1 MQAVRAERRRSVDAR
16 WLQHLALLAALCLL
30 FTWVTTAR
38 PQAAA
43 QLAEQIPGRFLAP
56 PGSPAQ
62 EWLPVRV
69 PVRTTITPDPSQTAQ
84 STVEVAGD
92 ALVSAAGSSAL
103 VASAGTG
110 ARPTRGPAISWVQ
123 AHRKTALFSAPDDS
137 APREVEIPQWSVLRL
152 VDSQPNWL
160 KVTFGGDGGSRQGDT
175 AWVPASDVG
184 ALAEGPRFV
193 TSVRDTILWASDGGS
208 ADSLGSVPRLAT
220 LALANAP
227 ERNGRVAVQLA
238 DPATPD
244 GRIAWVDWS
253 GVSASRSPTARDVP
267 NDQAFSPFATTV
279 RLSVPYRTQLDGS
292 ISSAA
297 NCGPTSVSMV
307 LEAFGI
313 YVPTAQARSLANRS
327 MGVYD
332 PFGGTTLEALR
343 DVAEAYGLQGLDLS
357 ENGRRYKRWT
367 LDDVRAH
374 LRAGHPVI
382 PELRYRMMPGREW
395 LWIST
400 DHYVVI
406 TGMVGDDFIIN
417 DPIAL
422 DGHGERT
429 ISGQALLRAWMNSDY
444 PGAGVAIA
452 RPL

>member
-1 MQAVRAERRRSVDAR
+1 MQAVRAERRRSYDAR
-16 WLQHLALLAALCLL
+16 WFQHLALLAALGLL
-30 FTWVTTAR
+30 FTWVTMSR
-38 PQAAA
+38 PQATA
-43 QLAEQIPGRFLAP
+43 QLAEHLPGRFLAP
-56 PGSPAQ
+56 PSSPAQ

-69 PVRTTITPDPSQTAQ
+69 PVRTTITPDPAQVAQAAATTAA
-84 STVEVAGD
+84 SD
-92 ALVSAAGSSAL
+92 ALVSPLDTNAIVAAG
-103 VASAGTG
+103 
-110 ARPTRGPAISWVQ
+110 PTGPAVEWVQ
-123 AHRKTALFSAPDDS
+123 AHRRTALFSAPTDG
-137 APREVEIPQWSVLRL
+137 APREIEVPQWSVLRI

-160 KVTFGGDGGSRQGDT
+160 KVTFGGDGGSREPDT

-184 ALAEGPRFV
+184 ALAEAPHFV
-193 TSVRDTILWASDGGS
+193 TSVRATQLWSSD
-208 ADSLGSVPRLAT
+208 DSVAEPIATVPRLAS
-220 LALANAP
+220 LALAGTP
-227 ERNGRVAVQLA
+227 ERSGRVAVKLA
-238 DPATPD
+238 DPTNAD
-244 GRIAWVDWS
+244 GRLAWVNWS
-253 GVSASRSPTARDVP
+253 EVSASRAPTDRDVP

-297 NCGPTSVSMV
+297 NCGPTSMGMV
-307 LEAFGI
+307 LEAFGVF
-313 YVPTAQARSLANRS
+313 VPTAQVRTLAMRS

-332 PFGGTTLEALR
+332 PWGGTTLESLR
-343 DVAEAYGLQGLDLS
+343 DAAENYGLQGLDLN
-357 ENGRRYKRWT
+357 ENGHYKRWT
-367 LDDVRAH
+367 LNDVRAH

-382 PELRYRMMPGREW
+382 PELRYRLMPGREW

-417 DPIAL
+417 DPIGM

-429 ISGQALLRAWMNSDY
+429 ISSASLLRAWLNSDN